1 MIFNMHAAERTIS
14 HFWEKRSDVFISNL
28 GSYLRNTYHYS
39 LVDGIL
45 FKKILNL
52 LYFYRGR
59 ANLTNRIV
67 WTLLIEVVI
76 FVVTIVLAMV
86 DSSLWPGLF
95 FYLTIGSVTVINSK
109 LFFHE
114 TENHI
119 GAILVWRHFFLPNLR
134 YIY

>member
-1 MIFNMHAAERTIS
+1 M
-14 HFWEKRSDVFISNL
+14 
-28 GSYLRNTYHYS
+28 
-39 LVDGIL
+39 
-45 FKKILNL
+45 

-114 TENHI
+114 TENQI
-119 GAILVWRHFFLPNLR
+119 GAILV
-134 YIY
+134 